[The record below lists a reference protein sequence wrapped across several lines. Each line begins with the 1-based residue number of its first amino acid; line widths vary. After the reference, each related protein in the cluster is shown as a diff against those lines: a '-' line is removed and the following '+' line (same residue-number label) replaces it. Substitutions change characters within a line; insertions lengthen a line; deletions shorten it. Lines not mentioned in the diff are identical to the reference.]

1 MLTALSSFSAQHKGS
16 CLFRVHLENLSNS
29 LGKTIPYEEMMTD
42 PDVQKSVLQSLKAH
56 GLKEGLEKFEVP
68 QAVTLVPDVWTPES
82 GLITAAFKIKRKVIQ
97 NVYQKVID
105 RMYA

>member
-1 MLTALSSFSAQHKGS
+1 M
-16 CLFRVHLENLSNS
+16 SNS